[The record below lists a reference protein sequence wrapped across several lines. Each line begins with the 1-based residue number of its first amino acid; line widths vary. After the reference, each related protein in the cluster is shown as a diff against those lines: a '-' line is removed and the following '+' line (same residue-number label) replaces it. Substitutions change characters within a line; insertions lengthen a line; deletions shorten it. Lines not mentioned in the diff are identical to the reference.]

1 MAGIATMSVLKRFGT
16 ACTVNETTTT
26 RASNGQVTTTTTAT
40 HIGTGYRQKANASVQ
55 ALNPSVSG
63 EIILQLDDSYK
74 VKTKDTITHNGTTSQ
89 VLSVHTVETGA
100 GVQYQLLGV

>member
-1 MAGIATMSVLKRFGT
+1 MSVLKRFGT

-26 RASNGQVTTTTTAT
+26 RASNGQVTTTSTT
-40 HIGTGYRQKANASVQ
+40 HTGIAYRQKAKASVQ

-63 EIILQLDDSYK
+63 EIIVQLNDSYK
-74 VKTKDTITHNGTTSQ
+74 VKTRDTITHNGVTSQ